1 MSRAGKNS
9 SRPRAAFYDL
19 DGTLAALNLVD
30 AGLFVFGKLREWN
43 RRVSYVAR
51 LIRRLPVLYV
61 AERSDRALLNR
72 AIFETFKGV
81 SRDRLA
87 IVGEEYCDY
96 VMACRLYPQALEL
109 MEQNREVGLEP
120 VLVTGSPDFMVAPL
134 ARRLNVSDFAANR
147 LIYRQG
153 VATGVLHE
161 PVMAG
166 SEKAAW
172 CAGYASAKGVDLS
185 ACWAYADSYYDLPFL
200 CAVGH
205 PVAVN
210 PDGALEAFART
221 RHWPVIHFE
230 TDGRLRGAASFARH
244 LIGI

>member
-1 MSRAGKNS
+1 M
-9 SRPRAAFYDL
+9 AFYDL
-19 DGTLAALNLVD
+19 DGTLAELNLVD
-30 AGLFVFGKLREWN
+30 AGIFVFSKLREWN
-43 RRVSYVAR
+43 RRVSYLAR
-51 LIRRLPVLYV
+51 LVRRLPVLYV

-96 VMACRLYPQALEL
+96 VMTSRLYPQALDLLER
-109 MEQNREVGLEP
+109 NREVGLEP

-134 ARRLNVSDFAANR
+134 ARRLGVTDFAANR
-147 LIYRQG
+147 LVFRQG
-153 VATGVLHE
+153 VATGALQE

-172 CAGYASAKGVDLS
+172 CADYAARRGLDLS
-185 ACWAYADSYYDLPFL
+185 ACWGYADSYYDVPFL

-210 PDGALEAFART
+210 PDDALEAFAHS
-221 RHWPVIHFE
+221 RHWPVIRFAG
-230 TDGRLRGAASFARH
+230 DGRLRGATSFARH
-244 LIGI
+244 LVGV